1 MSDVV
6 IETDRLIIRDV
17 ALPDGEAFIHMASDG
32 SLNDVG
38 FDKGCG
44 SWMDDWI
51 IVAQNLAREDDPRKN
66 YLAYVIEDKRTGS
79 PVGSVGCSY
88 YEDLGKVG
96 ITYFIG
102 ADFRNNGYASEAVKA
117 YVCYFFEHYDENE
130 MIATIR
136 EDNLPSWKAIERV
149 GFLFKEKKMYRD
161 INDANEELYR
171 FYLAQRNQ
179 QIQGYRNL

>member
-1 MSDVV
+1 M
-6 IETDRLIIRDV
+6 ILEKI
-17 ALPDGEAFIHMASDG
+17 
-32 SLNDVG
+32 
-38 FDKGCG
+38 
-44 SWMDDWI
+44 
-51 IVAQNLAREDDPRKN
+51 
-66 YLAYVIEDKRTGS
+66 
-79 PVGSVGCSY
+79 
-88 YEDLGKVG
+88 
-96 ITYFIG
+96 FIG
-102 ADFRNNGYASEAVKA
+102 ADFRNNEYASEAAKA
-117 YVCYFFEHYDENE
+117 YDCYSFEHYDENE

>member
-38 FDKGCG
+38 FDKDCS

-51 IVAQNLAREDDPRKN
+51 IEAQNLAREDDPRKY
-66 YLAYVIEDKRTGS
+66 YLAYVIDDKRTGET
-79 PVGSVGCSY
+79 VGSVGCSY
-88 YEDLGKVG
+88 YEDLEKVG

-102 ADFRNNGYASEAVKA
+102 ADYRNNGYASEAIKA

-130 MIATIR
+130 IIATIR
-136 EDNLPSWKAIERV
+136 EDNIPSWKTIERV
-149 GFLFKEKKMYRD
+149 GFSLTEKKMYRD

-179 QIQGYRNL
+179 SR

>member
-1 MSDVV
+1 M
-6 IETDRLIIRDV
+6 
-17 ALPDGEAFIHMASDG
+17 
-32 SLNDVG
+32 
-38 FDKGCG
+38 
-44 SWMDDWI
+44 
-51 IVAQNLAREDDPRKN
+51 
-66 YLAYVIEDKRTGS
+66 IEDKRTGS

-136 EDNLPSWKAIERV
+136 EDNLPSLFFASTFCRLLQKLFV
-149 GFLFKEKKMYRD
+149 GDCNYIL
-161 INDANEELYR
+161 
-171 FYLAQRNQ
+171 
-179 QIQGYRNL
+179 

>member
-1 MSDVV
+1 MSDVI

-38 FDKGCG
+38 FDKDCS

-51 IVAQNLAREDDPRKN
+51 IEAQNLAREDNPRKY
-66 YLAYVIEDKRTGS
+66 YLAYVIDDKRTGAT
-79 PVGSVGCSY
+79 VGSVGCSY
-88 YEDLGKVG
+88 YEDLEKVG

-102 ADFRNNGYASEAVKA
+102 ADYRNNGYASEAIKA

-130 MIATIR
+130 IIATIR
-136 EDNLPSWKAIERV
+136 EDNLPSWKTIERA
-149 GFLFKEKKMYRD
+149 GFSLTEKKMYRD

-179 QIQGYRNL
+179 QIQGNRNL